1 MERFARIIVG
11 YHGCS
16 EDFARKLLLG
26 KQPIADWKPSENRW
40 DWLGKGIYFWEH
52 SPERALRWA
61 QETFRRHRTVPSV
74 VGAIIQLGDCFDL
87 TNEGFVAILGDSFK
101 ELANAFEAEGLELP
115 KNTKAAGKRRELD
128 CLAINHCLERLEGA
142 GRRYDSVRGA
152 FLEGPPV
159 FEGTTIS
166 KETHIQVAVRNPA
179 CILGVF
185 RPNSSE

>member
-16 EDFARKLLLG
+16 EEFARKLLLG
-26 KQPIADWKPSENRW
+26 KQPIGDWQPSENKW
-40 DWLGKGIYFWEH
+40 DWLGRGIYFWEH

-61 QETFRRHRTVPSV
+61 RERYRGGRGGPAVI
-74 VGAIIQLGDCFDL
+74 GAIIQLGGCFDL
-87 TNEGFVAILGDSFK
+87 TNEGFAGILEESFA
-101 ELANAFEAEGLELP
+101 ELSRHFEAEGLDLP
-115 KNTKAAGKRRELD
+115 TNKAGGKRRELD
-128 CLAINHCLERLEGA
+128 CLAINDCLERQEEA
-142 GRRYDSVRGA
+142 GWRYDSVRGA

-159 FEGTTIS
+159 FPGTTIS

-185 RPNSSE
+185 RPNLTG

>member
-26 KQPIADWKPSENRW
+26 KQAIGNWEPSENRW

-61 QETFRRHRTVPSV
+61 QERFRGRRAIPSV
-74 VGAIIQLGDCFDL
+74 VGAIVQLGDCFDL
-87 TNEGFVAILGDSFK
+87 TNEGFVEILGDSFK
-101 ELANAFEAEGLELP
+101 ELTKAFEVEGRDLP

-128 CLAINHCLERLEGA
+128 CLAINHCLERLEEA
-142 GRRYDSVRGA
+142 DRPYDSVRGA

-159 FEGTTIS
+159 FDGTTIS
-166 KETHIQVAVRNPA
+166 KETHIQVAVRNRA

-185 RPNSSE
+185 RPNLS